1 MLRRLPPAGHPIRIR
16 TILEAFLSGPEDVS
30 FLKEFNLDIPVFFV
44 SSGTAALVV
53 ALSCLKHQSSKNQV
67 ILPAYSCPSVIAAV
81 IKAGL
86 EPVLC
91 DLRPNS
97 SGMDFDALGPKIGPD
112 TLAIIGVHLFGI
124 PEKIIELKGLAQK
137 RGIILIEDAAQAFG
151 NKVHLSPQSSPLSA
165 HGYLGSFGD
174 IGILSFGRGKPLS
187 LLAGGAISVNNHEL
201 LKCVQEAYVSLPQAD
216 TSLYSFRYMLN
227 LIFYSIFYHPKLYW
241 IPERLPWLKLGET
254 IFTLSFGIDRINP
267 HVVKLGNKLIS
278 NFDEIRESRLKITE
292 FYIEKLKGFR
302 DEITFFPKTDGAL
315 LRFPIIFRS
324 REKRDR
330 ILVELKKR
338 GLGATGMYPVP
349 LNE

>member
-67 ILPAYSCPSVIAAV
+67 ILPAYSCPSVIAAI

-97 SGMDFDALGPKIGPD
+97 LGMDFDALGAKTGPD
-112 TLAIIGVHLFGI
+112 PLAIIGVHLFGI
-124 PEKIIELKGLAQK
+124 PENIIGLKELAQK

-151 NKVHLSPQSSPLSA
+151 NKVHLSPQSSPLNA
-165 HGYLGSFGD
+165 YGYLGSFGA

-187 LLAGGAISVNNHEL
+187 LLGGGATLINN
-201 LKCVQEAYVSLPQAD
+201 QEVEEIATKQYDFLPQ
-216 TSLYSFRYMLN
+216 SNHFLFGIRYLINLFLYSVF
-227 LIFYSIFYHPKLYW
+227 
-241 IPERLPWLKLGET
+241 
-254 IFTLSFGIDRINP
+254 
-267 HVVKLGNKLIS
+267 
-278 NFDEIRESRLKITE
+278 
-292 FYIEKLKGFR
+292 
-302 DEITFFPKTDGAL
+302 
-315 LRFPIIFRS
+315 
-324 REKRDR
+324 
-330 ILVELKKR
+330 
-338 GLGATGMYPVP
+338 
-349 LNE
+349 